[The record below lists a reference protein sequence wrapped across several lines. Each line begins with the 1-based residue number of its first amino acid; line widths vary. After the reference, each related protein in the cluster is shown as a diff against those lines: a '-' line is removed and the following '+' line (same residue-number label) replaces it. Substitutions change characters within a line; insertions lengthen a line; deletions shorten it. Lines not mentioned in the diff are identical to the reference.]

1 MAWEEVKLKEVTA
14 FIKRGISPKYVEENG
29 YKIINQKCINFNTIN
44 YEHIKF
50 IDKSQKV
57 TKEKYLKNGD
67 ILVNST
73 GTGTLGR
80 TVQIKEIIESI
91 FCDTHVTI
99 VRSNDRINQKFLAIQ
114 LKIYE
119 PLIEN
124 LGKGSTNQIELSA
137 SDLSHL
143 KIKLPPLETQ
153 QKIVNL
159 ISNYDDLIENNNKRI
174 RLLEQSAEEL
184 YKEWF
189 VRLRFPNYQN
199 IKIEDGIPEGWEKKK
214 IESIC
219 NVGRGSSPRPIT
231 DSKYFENGDI
241 PWLKIAD
248 ATASFIY
255 IYKTK
260 EYVNEYGA
268 SFSRK
273 LPKDSL
279 IIAASG
285 TLGFPMFLATECCI
299 HDGWMYFIDLD
310 KSLRIYFYYSL
321 IYLKEYFN
329 NQSYGA
335 AIQNINTN
343 IVKKSTITIPKKE
356 ILDNFN
362 EIVIP
367 IFDEIQLLQQKN
379 QAIKETRDLLLP
391 RLISGKLDIEKL
403 DIN

>member
-1 MAWEEVKLKEVTA
+1 MDWEEVDLGEISTYRKGKINSSDLDEFSYVSTDSMLANKEGITTAVTIPDNTNVNSFYKNDILISNIRPYFKKIWFADKNGGCSNDVLVFPTNNKRVIPKFLYYNLSSDYFFDYMVAGSNGTKMPRGSKDSILK
-14 FIKRGISPKYVEENG
+14 F
-29 YKIINQKCINFNTIN
+29 IIN
-44 YEHIKF
+44 
-50 IDKSQKV
+50 
-57 TKEKYLKNGD
+57 
-67 ILVNST
+67 
-73 GTGTLGR
+73 
-80 TVQIKEIIESI
+80 
-91 FCDTHVTI
+91 
-99 VRSNDRINQKFLAIQ
+99 
-114 LKIYE
+114 
-119 PLIEN
+119 
-124 LGKGSTNQIELSA
+124 
-137 SDLSHL
+137 
-143 KIKLPPLETQ
+143 LPPLEIQ

-159 ISNYDDLIENNNKRI
+159 ISNYDDLIQINNKRI
-174 RLLEQSAEEL
+174 KFLESMAEEL

-199 IKIEDGIPEGWEKKK
+199 TKIEDGIPQGWKKKK

-260 EYVNEYGA
+260 ECVNEYGA

-343 IVKKSTITIPKKE
+343 IVKKSTVTIPKKE
-356 ILDNFN
+356 MLDNFN

-379 QAIKETRDLLLP
+379 QTLKQTRDLLLP
-391 RLISGKLDIEKL
+391 RLLSGKLDIEKL